1 MTIKKLT
8 FCILCFVNAANLATE
23 EDFNAGNSS
32 KSVVEE
38 NVLINK
44 NNWNTRKW
52 GNIYFLFPNS
62 NPFAFIDMFFNL
74 ILAWYNY
81 RPDLKVLFTS
91 SLMALGGY
99 LLFGLVAGLIEYK
112 YWFNKKIGISFY
124 TILSPFLIF
133 DFKNTFNFSIS
144 INLFWCK
151 KNKNIFESSIV
162 LVHFNAPIEEKEKTD
177 EEEKKTDEEEKK
189 TDEEEKT
196 LIYRFSSDFYLLKY
210 EKDRKFYLIYG
221 MFNINWGY
229 LYNCKLSD
237 FFLNFSYGF
246 FSIIFGFN
254 IIGVNDYRKKKE
266 KGKKLLLIQEL
277 LKDVTENFSDVVKV
291 SSK

>member
-8 FCILCFVNAANLATE
+8 FCILCSVNAANLATE
-23 EDFNAGNSS
+23 EDFNDENSS

-38 NVLINK
+38 NILINK
-44 NNWNTRKW
+44 NSLNTRKW
-52 GNIYFLFPNS
+52 GNIYFLYPLS
-62 NPFAFIDMFFNL
+62 NPSELIGVFSL
-74 ILAWYNY
+74 ILLSCMNGC
-81 RPDLKVLFTS
+81 DLEGLIL
-91 SLMALGGY
+91 SLIALGAY
-99 LLFGLVAGLIEYK
+99 LVSGLIEYK

-124 TILSPFLIF
+124 TILSPLLIF
-133 DFKNTFNFSIS
+133 NFKNTFQFSIS

-162 LVHFNAPIEEKEKTD
+162 LVDFSSTILKK
-177 EEEKKTDEEEKK
+177 KKTDEEEKTEK
-189 TDEEEKT
+189 KEKT

-229 LYNCKLSD
+229 LYNCELPD
-237 FFLNFSYGF
+237 FFANFSKGF

-254 IIGVNDYRKKKE
+254 IIGVNDYRKKKKRVE
-266 KGKKLLLIQEL
+266 KLL
-277 LKDVTENFSDVVKV
+277 
-291 SSK
+291 

>member
-8 FCILCFVNAANLATE
+8 FCILCSVNAANLATD
-23 EDFNAGNSS
+23 EDFNNENSS
-32 KSVVEE
+32 NSGVEE

-44 NNWNTRKW
+44 NSLNTRKW
-52 GNIYFLFPNS
+52 GNLYILFPLS
-62 NPFAFIDMFFNL
+62 NPLVLIVFF
-74 ILAWYNY
+74 
-81 RPDLKVLFTS
+81 S
-91 SLMALGGY
+91 SLCMSMCDLNLLIVPLGI
-99 LLFGLVAGLIEYK
+99 LFAGLIEYK

-162 LVHFNAPIEEKEKTD
+162 LVNFHNPIKKVKIDAPDAPDATD
-177 EEEKKTDEEEKK
+177 VPIIK
-189 TDEEEKT
+189 EEEKT

-229 LYNCKLSD
+229 LYNCELPD
-237 FFLNFSYGF
+237 FFANFSKGF

>member
-8 FCILCFVNAANLATE
+8 FCILCSVNAANLATD
-23 EDFNAGNSS
+23 EDFNNENSS
-32 KSVVEE
+32 NSGVEE

-44 NNWNTRKW
+44 NSLNTRKW
-52 GNIYFLFPNS
+52 GNLYILFPLS
-62 NPFAFIDMFFNL
+62 NPLVLIVFF
-74 ILAWYNY
+74 
-81 RPDLKVLFTS
+81 S
-91 SLMALGGY
+91 SLCMSMCDLNLLIVPLGI
-99 LLFGLVAGLIEYK
+99 LFAGLIEYK

-124 TILSPFLIF
+124 TALSPLLIF

-162 LVHFNAPIEEKEKTD
+162 LVDFNAPIEK
-177 EEEKKTDEEEKK
+177 
-189 TDEEEKT
+189 EEKT

-229 LYNCKLSD
+229 LYNCELPD
-237 FFLNFSYGF
+237 FFEQLLYGF
-246 FSIIFGFN
+246 IAIFFGFN
-254 IIGVNDYRKKKE
+254 IIGVNDYRKKK
-266 KGKKLLLIQEL
+266 KRVKKLLLIQEL
-277 LKDVTENFSDVVKV
+277 LKDVTENFGDVVKV

>member
-1 MTIKKLT
+1 MTVKKLT
-8 FCILCFVNAANLATE
+8 FCILCFANAANLATD
-23 EDFNAGNSS
+23 EDFNNENSLNS
-32 KSVVEE
+32 EVEE
-38 NVLINK
+38 NILINK
-44 NNWNTRKW
+44 NTWNTRKW

-144 INLFWCK
+144 IDLFWCK

-162 LVHFNAPIEEKEKTD
+162 LVHFNAPIEEKE
-177 EEEKKTDEEEKK
+177 KTDEEEKK

-221 MFNINWGY
+221 MFNINWGF
-229 LYNCKLSD
+229 LYNCDISSLFDNLLS
-237 FFLNFSYGF
+237 GF

-254 IIGVNDYRKKKE
+254 IIGINDYRKKKKRAE
-266 KGKKLLLIQEL
+266 KLLLIEEL
-277 LKDVTENFSDVVKV
+277 FKRCDEKLW
-291 SSK
+291 

>member
-8 FCILCFVNAANLATE
+8 FCILCFANAANLATD
-23 EDFNAGNSS
+23 EDFNNENSS
-32 KSVVEE
+32 NSEVGE

-44 NNWNTRKW
+44 NDWNTRKW
-52 GNIYFLFPNS
+52 GNIYFLYPLS
-62 NPFAFIDMFFNL
+62 NPIALIEFFPLICSLCMSRCDLEVL
-74 ILAWYNY
+74 IL
-81 RPDLKVLFTS
+81 
-91 SLMALGGY
+91 SLIALGAY
-99 LLFGLVAGLIEYK
+99 LVSGLIEYK

-124 TILSPFLIF
+124 TILSPLLIF
-133 DFKNTFNFSIS
+133 DFKNNFQFSIS

-162 LVHFNAPIEEKEKTD
+162 LVDFNAHIEK
-177 EEEKKTDEEEKK
+177 
-189 TDEEEKT
+189 EEKT

-229 LYNCKLSD
+229 LYNCELPD
-237 FFLNFSYGF
+237 FFANFSKGF

-254 IIGVNDYRKKKE
+254 IIGVNDYRKKKKRVE
-266 KGKKLLLIQEL
+266 KLL
-277 LKDVTENFSDVVKV
+277 
-291 SSK
+291 

>member
-8 FCILCFVNAANLATE
+8 FCILCSVNAANLATD
-23 EDFNAGNSS
+23 EDFNNENSLNS
-32 KSVVEE
+32 EVEE
-38 NVLINK
+38 NILINK
-44 NNWNTRKW
+44 NTWNTRKW
-52 GNIYFLFPNS
+52 GDIYILFPVS
-62 NPFAFIDMFFNL
+62 NPGAFIGVFILSILSSLHKDLLFVPLSL
-74 ILAWYNY
+74 IL
-81 RPDLKVLFTS
+81 S
-91 SLMALGGY
+91 
-99 LLFGLVAGLIEYK
+99 GLIEYK

>member
-1 MTIKKLT
+1 MTVKKLT
-8 FCILCFVNAANLATE
+8 FCILCFANAANLATE
-23 EDFNAGNSS
+23 EDFNDGNSS

-144 INLFWCK
+144 IDLFWCK

-162 LVHFNAPIEEKEKTD
+162 LVNFHPPIKA
-177 EEEKKTDEEEKK
+177 
-189 TDEEEKT
+189 EEKT
-196 LIYRFSSDFYLLKY
+196 LIYRFSSTFNLLKY

-221 MFNINWGY
+221 MFNINWGF
-229 LYNCKLSD
+229 LYNCDISSLFDNLLS
-237 FFLNFSYGF
+237 GF

>member
-8 FCILCFVNAANLATE
+8 FCILCSVNAANLATD
-23 EDFNAGNSS
+23 EDFNNENSS
-32 KSVVEE
+32 NSGVEE

-44 NNWNTRKW
+44 NSLNTRKW
-52 GNIYFLFPNS
+52 GNLYILFPLS
-62 NPFAFIDMFFNL
+62 NPLVLIVFF
-74 ILAWYNY
+74 
-81 RPDLKVLFTS
+81 S
-91 SLMALGGY
+91 SLCMSMCDLNLLIVPLGI
-99 LLFGLVAGLIEYK
+99 LFAGLIEYK

-162 LVHFNAPIEEKEKTD
+162 LVALSSSIKKKK
-177 EEEKKTDEEEKK
+177 KKTDER
-189 TDEEEKT
+189 EKT

-229 LYNCKLSD
+229 LYNCELPD
-237 FFLNFSYGF
+237 FFEQLLYGF
-246 FSIIFGFN
+246 IAIFFGFN
-254 IIGVNDYRKKKE
+254 IIGVNDYRKKKKRVE
-266 KGKKLLLIQEL
+266 KLL
-277 LKDVTENFSDVVKV
+277 
-291 SSK
+291 

>member
-23 EDFNAGNSS
+23 EDFNDGNSS

-52 GNIYFLFPNS
+52 GNLYFLHPSS
-62 NPFAFIDMFFNL
+62 NPLEL
-74 ILAWYNY
+74 ITIFPLICALCMSGC
-81 RPDLKVLFTS
+81 DLNVLIP
-91 SLMALGGY
+91 SLMALGAV
-99 LLFGLVAGLIEYK
+99 LVSGLIEYK

-124 TILSPFLIF
+124 TILSPLLIF
-133 DFKNTFNFSIS
+133 KFKNTFWFSIS

-162 LVHFNAPIEEKEKTD
+162 LVNFHPPIKA
-177 EEEKKTDEEEKK
+177 
-189 TDEEEKT
+189 EEKT
-196 LIYRFSSDFYLLKY
+196 LIYRFSSAFYLLKY

-221 MFNINWGY
+221 MFDINWGY
-229 LYNCKLSD
+229 LYNCELSD
-237 FFLNFSYGF
+237 FFKNFMMGF
-246 FSIIFGFN
+246 FKIIFGFN
-254 IIGVNDYRKKKE
+254 IIGVDDYRKGKKRAE
-266 KGKKLLLIQEL
+266 KLLLIEEL
-277 LKDVTENFSDVVKV
+277 FKRCDEKLW
-291 SSK
+291 

>member
-8 FCILCFVNAANLATE
+8 FCILCSVNAANLATD
-23 EDFNAGNSS
+23 EDFNNENSS
-32 KSVVEE
+32 NSGVEE

-44 NNWNTRKW
+44 NSLNTRKW
-52 GNIYFLFPNS
+52 GNLYILFPLS
-62 NPFAFIDMFFNL
+62 NPLVLIVFF
-74 ILAWYNY
+74 
-81 RPDLKVLFTS
+81 S
-91 SLMALGGY
+91 SLCMSMCDLNLLIVPLGI
-99 LLFGLVAGLIEYK
+99 LFAGLIEYK

-124 TILSPFLIF
+124 TALSPLLIF

-162 LVHFNAPIEEKEKTD
+162 LVALSSSIKKKK
-177 EEEKKTDEEEKK
+177 KKTDER
-189 TDEEEKT
+189 EKT

-229 LYNCKLSD
+229 LYNCELPD
-237 FFLNFSYGF
+237 FFEQLLYGF
-246 FSIIFGFN
+246 IAIFFGFN
-254 IIGVNDYRKKKE
+254 IIGVNDYRKKKKRVE
-266 KGKKLLLIQEL
+266 KLL
-277 LKDVTENFSDVVKV
+277 
-291 SSK
+291 

>member
-8 FCILCFVNAANLATE
+8 FCILCFANAENLATD
-23 EDFNAGNSS
+23 EDFNNENSS

-38 NVLINK
+38 NVLTNK
-44 NNWNTRKW
+44 NSLNTRKW
-52 GNIYFLFPNS
+52 GNLYILFPLS
-62 NPFAFIDMFFNL
+62 NPLVLIVFF
-74 ILAWYNY
+74 
-81 RPDLKVLFTS
+81 S
-91 SLMALGGY
+91 SLCMSMCDLNLLIVPLGI
-99 LLFGLVAGLIEYK
+99 LFAGLIEYK

-124 TILSPFLIF
+124 TALSPLLIF
-133 DFKNTFNFSIS
+133 YFKNTFNFSIS

-229 LYNCKLSD
+229 LYNCELPD
-237 FFLNFSYGF
+237 FFEQLLYGF
-246 FSIIFGFN
+246 IAIFFGFN
-254 IIGVNDYRKKKE
+254 IIGVNDYRKKKKRVE
-266 KGKKLLLIQEL
+266 KLL
-277 LKDVTENFSDVVKV
+277 
-291 SSK
+291 

>member
-1 MTIKKLT
+1 MTVKKLT
-8 FCILCFVNAANLATE
+8 FCILCFANAANLATE
-23 EDFNAGNSS
+23 EDFNDGNSS

-62 NPFAFIDMFFNL
+62 NPFAFINMFFNL
-74 ILAWYNY
+74 ILAWYDH

-99 LLFGLVAGLIEYK
+99 LLLGLVAGLIEYK

-133 DFKNTFNFSIS
+133 DFKNTFNFYIS

-151 KNKNIFESSIV
+151 KNKNIFESSFV
-162 LVHFNAPIEEKEKTD
+162 LVHFNASIKKEKTD
-177 EEEKKTDEEEKK
+177 EGKK

-196 LIYRFSSDFYLLKY
+196 DEGENPLIYSFSSDFYLLKY

-221 MFNINWGY
+221 MFNINWGF
-229 LYNCKLSD
+229 LYNCDISSLFD
-237 FFLNFSYGF
+237 NLLGGF

-254 IIGVNDYRKKKE
+254 IIGINDYRKKKKRAE
-266 KGKKLLLIQEL
+266 KLLLIEEL
-277 LKDVTENFSDVVKV
+277 FKRCDEKLW
-291 SSK
+291 